1 MMKSRIASKVAL
13 ASVVFAALA
22 SPLAASAAVSPLSDT
37 ISSSV
42 IKEEMTKKETSAD
55 KVAETIAV
63 PRRDYVK
70 LAEKYAPEKVAE
82 WKKTLKELEKK
93 PAGKVKLEEDAGKA
107 AVMSEPVKVKLSLT
121 DETFEAATV
130 QKVEQALDKA
140 VKVGDTDAISDCLDD
155 LLAEFQSVA
164 KSESE

>member
-22 SPLAASAAVSPLSDT
+22 SPLAASAAVSPVNDT
-37 ISSSV
+37 IRSSV
-42 IKEEMTKKETSAD
+42 IKEELTKKATSAD
-55 KVAETIAV
+55 KVVETKAV

-82 WKKTLKELEKK
+82 WEKTLKELENS
-93 PAGKVKLEEDAGKA
+93 PAQKVKLEEDAGKS
-107 AVMSEPVKVKLSLT
+107 VELSQPIKVNLSEI
-121 DETFEAATV
+121 DETSEAVTV

-140 VKVGDTDAISDCLDD
+140 VEVGDIGAISDCLDD
-155 LLAEFQSVA
+155 LLAEFQSVV
-164 KSESE
+164 KSERE